1 MSANLQEIP
10 QSENSVHINIAQI
23 PKHTQEV
30 LAAATL
36 DLIHNI
42 LAQPGGRE
50 AMDSKIA
57 ELGLRNMKKKGA

>member
-1 MSANLQEIP
+1 MNVSLQEV
-10 QSENSVHINIAQI
+10 SDRDNTVHIDVNSI

-36 DLIHNI
+36 DLIHGI

-50 AMDSKIA
+50 AMDRKIA
-57 ELGLRNMKKKGA
+57 ELGLR